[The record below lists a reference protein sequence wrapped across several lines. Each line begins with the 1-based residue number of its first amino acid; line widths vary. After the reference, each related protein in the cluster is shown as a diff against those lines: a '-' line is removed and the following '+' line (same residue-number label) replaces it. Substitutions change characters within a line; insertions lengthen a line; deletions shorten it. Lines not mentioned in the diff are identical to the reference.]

1 MDVDKIK
8 TLIAFVGQSNV
19 TELFVEEKGTAVRIF
34 RNRDR
39 HERAEASSPA
49 GKPLVDAADGPAE
62 TSKSVQVKAPVFGIV
77 HRAPSPNEPPFINVG
92 DDVEEGQT
100 LFIIEAMKVFN
111 PISSP
116 RSGRIARLS
125 DLDGSEVQAG
135 DVLAEIAI

>member
-49 GKPLVDAADGPAE
+49 GQPLVDAGDGPTE

-92 DDVEEGQT
+92 DEVEEGQT

-111 PISSP
+111 TISSP